1 VQRRLFRPP
10 ASAAQKAPGPERNGL
25 PDGYAVTASTS
36 RITMTED
43 HEVAAIPLAEERVS
57 VTKREV
63 ETGRLRVEISVQER
77 QDAVPVELSHDEVE
91 VERVPV
97 NKAVSH
103 LPSVRLEGSTTI
115 IPVVEEVVVVEKRLI
130 LVEEIHVRRKS
141 VAETRQIPVTLR
153 SEQVRID
160 RSGSLEGADEADG
173 SGRAGGPA

>member
-1 VQRRLFRPP
+1 
-10 ASAAQKAPGPERNGL
+10 
-25 PDGYAVTASTS
+25 
-36 RITMTED
+36 MTEEQ
-43 HEVAAIPLAEERVS
+43 EVAAIPLAEERVS

-63 ETGRLRVEISVQER
+63 ETGRLRVQVSVEER
-77 QDAVPVELSHDEVE
+77 QEAVPVELSHDEVE

-97 NKAVSH
+97 GKAVDH

-141 VAETRQIPVTLR
+141 VAETRQVPVTLR

-160 RSGSLEGADEADG
+160 RSGTADG
-173 SGRAGGPA
+173 AEGGAKGGAAGPAPSGGLS